1 MSFNSQ
7 INNNIYKVILF
18 LLPIIYLFSF
28 GRYGFEDSDS
38 GFIVGMGWRILN
50 GELPYRDFYYVRP
63 PLSPYLSALYLYILP
78 EYGQLFY
85 IRFITYLMILLT
97 AIMTTSI
104 LEKFY
109 NFEELKLNKYLFS
122 IISFF
127 ILTIGHIEFQW
138 HTTDGIFF
146 TITGLWI
153 LTNYKNNFGLIFLAG
168 VIFMLAALTKQN
180 FIIVPVISL
189 ILSILVYGKKVTFF
203 LFLGVVTIISLFY
216 FWLYNNLL
224 LDLYTF
230 QTSGVTSF
238 KDLIMSGFINYFI
251 NDKLLFEFISL
262 VFIVLIIIKK
272 YYSKLYNIKFISF
285 FIFMLIVVLNI
296 SYLILTQSNSKLIR
310 FDLTFPVFVTLF
322 FIYLLLEKKE
332 KIQSHYILIYLFTI
346 AWASSISWG
355 YQTPILYFI
364 PIVFGLLYILSK
376 YYNILSSYKYNLFFI
391 LLIVGYS
398 IPYNLFPYR
407 DKPIWKLDSNAGK
420 ISNKAAFIITNKDIV
435 LKHQELSILLKK
447 YSNSTVLPSVPHAYY
462 LNNLQNQF
470 KIDWAMDVEAAYDN
484 TGLINN
490 INSCCKYVIVEKKL
504 FGQPIGESG
513 KFYSS
518 ITDYVIER
526 FKLIDDKND
535 FFNVYKIE
543 NATSPL

>member
-7 INNNIYKVILF
+7 INNNIYKSILF
-18 LLPIIYLFSF
+18 LLPFIYLFSF

-127 ILTIGHIEFQW
+127 ILTIGHVEFQW

-146 TITGLWI
+146 TIIGLWI
-153 LTNYKNNFGLIFLAG
+153 LTNYKNNFGLVFLAG
-168 VIFMLAALTKQN
+168 VMFMLASLTKQN
-180 FIIVPVISL
+180 FIIVPLISL
-189 ILSILVYGKKVTFF
+189 IFSILVYGKKVTLF
-203 LFLGVVTIISLFY
+203 LFIGIVTIISIFY

-224 LDLYTF
+224 LELYTF

-238 KDLIMSGFINYFI
+238 KDLIMAGFINYFI
-251 NDKLLFEFISL
+251 NDKLLFAFISL
-262 VFIVLIIIKK
+262 IFIVSIIIKK

-285 FIFMLIVVLNI
+285 IIILIFVILSI
-296 SYLILTQSNSKLIR
+296 SYLIFTQSNSKLIR
-310 FDLTFPVFVTLF
+310 FDLSFPVFVTLF

-332 KIQSHYILIYLFTI
+332 KIQNHYILIYLFAI

-355 YQTPILYFI
+355 YQTPILFFI
-364 PIVFGLLYILSK
+364 PIIFGMIFILSK
-376 YYNILSSYKYNLFFI
+376 YYNLFNQNNYNLAFTV
-391 LLIVGYS
+391 LIIIYS

-407 DKPIWKLDSNAGK
+407 DNPIWKLDSDASR
-420 ISNKAAFIITNKDIV
+420 ISPKSAYIITNTDII
-435 LKHQELSILLKK
+435 LKHKELSILLQDYK
-447 YSNSTVLPSVPHAYY
+447 NSTVLPSVPHAYY
-462 LNNLQNQF
+462 LNNLNNNF
-470 KIDWAMDVEAAYDN
+470 KIDWAMDVEAAYDKK
-484 TGLINN
+484 GLIKN
-490 INSCCKYVIVEKKL
+490 IKQCCEYIIVEKKL
-504 FGQPIGESG
+504 FGQPIGTSESV

-518 ITDYVIER
+518 VTDYVINNMILVEN
-526 FKLIDDKND
+526 KNE
-535 FFNVYKIE
+535 FFNIYK
-543 NATSPL
+543 LK

>member
-109 NFEELKLNKYLFS
+109 NFEELNLNKYLFS

-127 ILTIGHIEFQW
+127 ILSIGHIEFQW
-138 HTTDGIFF
+138 HTTDGIFLS
-146 TITGLWI
+146 ILGLWI
-153 LTNYKNNFGLIFLAG
+153 LTNYKNNIGLVFLAG
-168 VIFMLAALTKQN
+168 IIFVLSALTKQN
-180 FIIVPVISL
+180 FIIVPLLCLIFS
-189 ILSILVYGKKVTFF
+189 ILSYGKKATLF
-203 LFLGVVTIISLFY
+203 LFIGIITAISLFY
-216 FWLYNNLL
+216 FWLFDNLL
-224 LDLYTF
+224 LDLYAF
-230 QTSGVTSF
+230 QTTGVTSF

-251 NDKLLFEFISL
+251 NDKLLFSFISL

-355 YQTPILYFI
+355 FQTPILYFI

-490 INSCCKYVIVEKKL
+490 INNCCKYVIVEKKL

>member
-7 INNNIYKVILF
+7 INNNIYKSILF
-18 LLPIIYLFSF
+18 LLPFIYLFSF

-127 ILTIGHIEFQW
+127 ILTIGHVEFQW

-146 TITGLWI
+146 TIIGLWI
-153 LTNYKNNFGLIFLAG
+153 LTNYKNNFGLVFLAG
-168 VIFMLAALTKQN
+168 VMFMLASLTKQN
-180 FIIVPVISL
+180 FIIVPLISL
-189 ILSILVYGKKVTFF
+189 IFSILVYGKKVTLF
-203 LFLGVVTIISLFY
+203 LFIGIVTIISIFY

-224 LDLYTF
+224 LELYTF

-238 KDLIMSGFINYFI
+238 KDLIMAGFINYFI
-251 NDKLLFEFISL
+251 NDKLLFAFISL
-262 VFIVLIIIKK
+262 IFIVSIIIKK

-285 FIFMLIVVLNI
+285 IIILIFVILSI
-296 SYLILTQSNSKLIR
+296 SYLIFTQSNSKLIR
-310 FDLTFPVFVTLF
+310 FDLSFPVFVTLF

-332 KIQSHYILIYLFTI
+332 KIQNHYILIYLFAI

-355 YQTPILYFI
+355 YQTPILFFI
-364 PIVFGLLYILSK
+364 PIIFGMIFILSK
-376 YYNILSSYKYNLFFI
+376 YYNLFNQNNYNLAFTV
-391 LLIVGYS
+391 LIIIYS

-407 DKPIWKLDSNAGK
+407 DNPIWKLDSDASR
-420 ISNKAAFIITNKDIV
+420 ISPKSAYIITNTDII
-435 LKHQELSILLKK
+435 LKHKELSILLQDYK
-447 YSNSTVLPSVPHAYY
+447 NSTVLPSVPHAYY
-462 LNNLQNQF
+462 LNNLNNNF
-470 KIDWAMDVEAAYDN
+470 KIDWAMDVEAAYDKK
-484 TGLINN
+484 GLIKN
-490 INSCCKYVIVEKKL
+490 IKQCCEYIIVEKKL
-504 FGQPIGESG
+504 FGQPIGTSESV

-518 ITDYVIER
+518 VTDYVINNTILVEN
-526 FKLIDDKND
+526 KNE
-535 FFNVYKIE
+535 FFNIYK
-543 NATSPL
+543 LK